1 MVAPLMELNG
11 IPGVV
16 ITLGNNTGKVSYT
29 IKGWTGGDKIVQ
41 VTSYRGLEVPFEYL
55 WMLADDILVWNK
67 EDSIVAYL
75 CEDPTKF
82 TSHSDTATS
91 VPDIN
96 TNSFSSKGYSFPD
109 DTTGAGSTTGFCDYF
124 WTTYND
130 ATPGRGW
137 YGALLAARASY
148 GALAGF
154 GCLAADYRSSNA
166 YANIGFR
173 LCRF

>member
-1 MVAPLMELNG
+1 M
-11 IPGVV
+11 
-16 ITLGNNTGKVSYT
+16 
-29 IKGWTGGDKIVQ
+29 Q

-91 VPDIN
+91 VPDGYEPIANLPMKSGYIN

-137 YGALLAARASY
+137 YGALLAANATY
-148 GALAGF
+148 GADAGF
-154 GCLAADYRSSNA
+154 GCLYANTRSSHA
-166 YANIGFR
+166 YATLGFR